1 MTKKTI
7 ETKEYVESDQYTIE
21 WPVVIDES
29 GSLKSF

>member
-1 MTKKTI
+1 MTRKTI
-7 ETKEYVESDQYTIE
+7 EAKEYMESDQCTVE